1 MVSEVRK
8 QSMAWTEMDYS
19 KHVTHFRWKIKWQ
32 LEHLGAL
39 GIMGVMVP
47 LGNLT
52 VNSGCKFR
60 ILVIVRNNNNNN
72 NNITTTTRLVI
83 CVQISESNLLVL
95 YRFHEKIVSM

>member
-1 MVSEVRK
+1 MDGNGLLKTRDAF
-8 QSMAWTEMDYS
+8 SMEDKMAA
-19 KHVTHFRWKIKWQ
+19 
-32 LEHLGAL
+32 EHLGVL
-39 GIMGVMVP
+39 GIMGEMAP